1 LAGGRLGFWNALR
14 LAGSSNLLFLHF
26 QRTNKMQK
34 VLVVSTQSDSIRDNI
49 IGWTFNDANEV
60 RDAFEVRASVYRATG
75 TKNEYETF
83 VDVPIHKIR
92 SGYCISYPTI
102 LHALADNWKLL
113 APPARCVEPIESI
126 DGEEQE
132 QEYFEWWLVKD

>member
-1 LAGGRLGFWNALR
+1 
-14 LAGSSNLLFLHF
+14 
-26 QRTNKMQK
+26 MQK

-60 RDAFEVRASVYRATG
+60 RDAFCQAIGS
-75 TKNEYETF
+75 KDQYETF

-102 LHALADNWKLL
+102 FHALADNWKLL
-113 APPARCVEPIESI
+113 APPARYMEPIESI
-126 DGEEQE
+126 DGEGQE